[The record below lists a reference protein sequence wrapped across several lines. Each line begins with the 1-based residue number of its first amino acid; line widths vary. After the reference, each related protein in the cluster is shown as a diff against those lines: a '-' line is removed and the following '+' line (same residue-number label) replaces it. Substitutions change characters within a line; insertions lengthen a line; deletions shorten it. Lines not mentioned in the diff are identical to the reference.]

1 MQNYSMNL
9 PSYSIGEKVYDKVA
23 QICAPF
29 GTKAVVIG
37 GKTAMSV
44 AKEELLAGL
53 ANTDITI
60 MDFIYYGGEASFEN
74 VDSLLANEKV
84 QNCDMIFAVGGG
96 KALDTAKAAAE
107 MAKKPI
113 FAFPTIAATCAATTS
128 VSIMYYPDGRFKR
141 PFFLTAPPTHTFINL
156 RIIAQAP
163 YRYIWAGMG
172 DTYAKH
178 YEATVS
184 ARGDE
189 LKHYHAMGVQLSR
202 MCVDPLLKY
211 GKAAL
216 DANKAGIVNNA
227 LEEVVL
233 AIIVTT
239 GICSIFLTSEQIID
253 YNTGL
258 AHGIF
263 YALTSY
269 PQIEKEHLHGEVVGY
284 GVLILLLCDNNREEF
299 KNLLN
304 FCRQVELPTKLKGMD
319 IALEE
324 LDNIIAKTL
333 EMKDIEHNPYII
345 TKAMLK
351 EAFLELENI

>member
-9 PSYSIGEKVYDKVA
+9 PSYSIGEEVYGKIA
-23 QICAPF
+23 SICSPY
-29 GTKAVVIG
+29 GSKAVVIG
-37 GKTAMSV
+37 GETAMSV
-44 AKEELLAGL
+44 AKDELLAGIK
-53 ANTDITI
+53 NTDITI
-60 MDFIYYGGEASFEN
+60 TDFIHYGGEASYEN
-74 VDSLLANEKV
+74 VEKLLADERV
-84 QNCDMIFAVGGG
+84 QKSDMIFAVGGG
-96 KALDTAKAAAE
+96 KALDTAKAVAE

-113 FAFPTIAATCAATTS
+113 FAFPTIAATCAGTTS

-141 PFFLTAPPTHTFINL
+141 PFFLNSPPMHTFINL
-156 RIIAQAP
+156 RIIAKAP

-211 GKAAL
+211 GKEAL
-216 DANKAGIVNNA
+216 DANKQGIVNNA
-227 LEEVVL
+227 LEEAVL

-299 KNLLN
+299 KTLLN
-304 FCRQVELPTKLKGMD
+304 FCRQVELPTKLKDMD
-319 IALEE
+319 IPLDE

-333 EMKDIEHNPYII
+333 EMKDIEHNPYKI
-345 TKAMLK
+345 TPIMLK
-351 EAFLELENI
+351 DAFLELENL

>member
-9 PSYSIGEKVYDKVA
+9 PSYSIGENVYSKIA
-23 QICAPF
+23 EICAPF
-29 GTKAVVIG
+29 GTNAVVIG
-37 GKTAMSV
+37 GEKAINA
-44 AKEELLAGL
+44 AKDELLASTE
-53 ANTDITI
+53 NTDITI
-60 MDFIYYGGEASFEN
+60 TDFVYYGGEASFEN
-74 VDSLLANEKV
+74 VDKLLADEKV
-84 QNCDMIFAVGGG
+84 QKSDMIFAVGGG
-96 KALDTAKAAAE
+96 KALDTAKAVAE
-107 MAKKPI
+107 IAKKPI
-113 FAFPTIAATCAATTS
+113 FAFPTIAATCAGTTS

-141 PFFLTAPPTHTFINL
+141 PFFLNAPPTHTFINL

-216 DANKAGIVNNA
+216 DANKKGIVNNE

-239 GICSIFLTSEQIID
+239 GICSIFLTTEQIID

-284 GVLILLLCDNNREEF
+284 GVLVLLLCDNNRKEF
-299 KNLLN
+299 AQLLN
-304 FCRQVELPTKLKGMD
+304 FCRQVELPVKLKDMD
-319 IALEE
+319 IALDE
-324 LDNIIAKTL
+324 LDNIIPKVL
-333 EMKDIEHNPYII
+333 EMKDIEHNPYEI
-345 TKAMLK
+345 THSMLK
-351 EAFLELENI
+351 EAFLELENL